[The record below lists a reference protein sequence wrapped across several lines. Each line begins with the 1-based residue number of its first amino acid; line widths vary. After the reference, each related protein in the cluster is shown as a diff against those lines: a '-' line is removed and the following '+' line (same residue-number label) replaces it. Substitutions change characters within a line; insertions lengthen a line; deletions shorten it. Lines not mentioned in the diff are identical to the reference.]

1 MNKIANH
8 LTKRCIIFAQGEHE
22 MNRIVCKNNIFI
34 LETENTHYVLGV
46 DSAGYNHHIHWG
58 KKCDPSDYFI
68 NDIDDENSNSTKLDE
83 YRQELTPF
91 GQTMYRDCDI
101 KAEFDDK
108 CREINLKY
116 DGYKITGDT
125 LSLTFSD
132 KYYPLEITL
141 HYQIFENCDI
151 IKRFTTIKNTG
162 AKKIDFEKISS
173 AQFSLP
179 SVKPYTFRNT
189 NGAWGGEFIETH
201 DTLEGGYAVYE
212 TRKGASNHNN
222 SPYFIAYQNADEKS
236 GDVYFASLAYSGNF
250 KISCSRD
257 SYGITRVIMGF
268 NDFDFSHTLDG
279 GESLDTPPV
288 YCGYTQGF
296 GEMTR
301 QMNAFAVNH
310 LLPKQFNHKIL
321 PVLYN
326 SWEATGFSVNA
337 KQQIE
342 LAKRA
347 AEIGVELFVMDDG
360 WFGQRKDDHAGLG
373 DWYVNEEKFPNGLD
387 ELINEVNRLGMDF
400 GIWVEPE
407 MVNAD
412 SDLFRAHPDW
422 TYHYPHR
429 EACELRNQLVL
440 NMTRKDVQD
449 YIFNVLDDL
458 LSNHNIKYIKWDMNR
473 PFSET
478 GAENLQNPKMYSYL
492 HTMAVYSIVDRLK
505 EKHPEVAIE
514 SCASGGGRCD
524 LGALSHYDQAWT
536 SDNTDGID
544 RITIQ
549 KGYSLLRPV
558 KTMRAWVTDIEGINK
573 PCSLDFRF
581 AVAMQG
587 SLGIG
592 GDLTKYSDDDLEICR
607 RNIALYKTI
616 RDTVQFGDLYRLLDI
631 EEDEVSLNQYVTA
644 DKSKSVAFIVA
655 NGTRFYKKRM
665 PVCFDG
671 LDKNKRYRITIG
683 DTAYEKSGAYLMN
696 VGIRMHIRGVDYN
709 KIIIMEEI

>member
-1 MNKIANH
+1 MNII
-8 LTKRCIIFAQGEHE
+8 KRE
-22 MNRIVCKNNIFI
+22 NNIFI
-34 LETENTHYVLGV
+34 LETENTHYVIGIDEV
-46 DSAGYNHHIHWG
+46 GYNHHIHWG
-58 KKCDPSDYFI
+58 RKCNPDDYYV
-68 NDIDDENSNSTKLDE
+68 NDIGDENSNNTMLDE
-83 YRQELTPF
+83 YRQEMTPF

-116 DGYKITGDT
+116 IGSNSTDDT
-125 LSLTFSD
+125 LSLTFAD

-141 HYQIFENCDI
+141 NYQIFEGLDI
-151 IKRFTTIKNTG
+151 IKRYTTLRNTG
-162 AKKIDFEKISS
+162 TNKINFEKISS

-179 SVKPYTFRNT
+179 SEKPYTFKNT
-189 NGAWGGEFIETH
+189 NGAWGGEFIESNN
-201 DTLEGGYAVYE
+201 TLDGGYTVFE

-222 SPYFIAYQNADEKS
+222 APYFIAYQNADENI

-250 KISCSRD
+250 KVSCSRD
-257 SYGITRVIMGF
+257 LYGVTRVVMGM
-268 NDFDFSHTLDG
+268 NDFDFSHTLNG

-296 GEMTR
+296 GNMTR
-301 QMNAFAVNH
+301 QMNRFCVKH
-310 LLPKQFNHKIL
+310 LLPKQFNDKTL

-326 SWEATGFSVNA
+326 SWEATGFAVNA

-342 LAKRA
+342 LAKLA
-347 AEIGVELFVMDDG
+347 AKMGVELFVMDDG

-373 DWYVNEEKFPNGLD
+373 DWYVNKEKFPNGLD
-387 ELINEVNRLGMDF
+387 ELINAVNELGMDF

-412 SDLFRAHPDW
+412 SDLFRNHPDW
-422 TYHYPHR
+422 AYHYPHR
-429 EACELRNQLVL
+429 DACELRWQLVL

-449 YIFNVLDDL
+449 YIFTMLDDL

-478 GAENLQNPKMYSYL
+478 GAENLENPQMYSYL
-492 HTMAVYSIVDRLK
+492 HTMAVYNIVDKLK
-505 EKHPEVAIE
+505 KNHPDVAIE
-514 SCASGGGRCD
+514 TCASGGGRCD

-544 RITIQ
+544 RMTIQ
-549 KGYSLLRPV
+549 KGYSLLRPT

-592 GDLTKYSDDDLEICR
+592 GDLTKYSEEDLEICKN
-607 RNIALYKTI
+607 NIERYKQI
-616 RDTVQFGDLYRLLDI
+616 RDIVQFGDLYRILDI
-631 EEDEVSLNQYVTA
+631 EEDEVLLNQYVSE
-644 DKSKSVAFIVA
+644 DKSRAVAFLLA
-655 NGTRFYKKRM
+655 NGTRFYKKRI
-665 PVCFDG
+665 PIRFEG
-671 LDKNKRYRITIG
+671 LDDNKQYRLTVQNK
-683 DTAYEKSGAYLMN
+683 TYEKSGAYLAN
-696 VGIRMHIRGVDYN
+696 IGLPLHIRGVDYN
-709 KIIIMEEI
+709 EVIIIEAI

>member
-1 MNKIANH
+1 MG
-8 LTKRCIIFAQGEHE
+8 IIK
-22 MNRIVCKNNIFI
+22 CDNNIFI
-34 LETENTHYVLGV
+34 LETKNTHYVIGI
-46 DSAGYNHHIHWG
+46 DETGYNHHIHWG
-58 KKCDPSDYFI
+58 KKCTPDDYYI
-68 NDIDDENSNSTKLDE
+68 NTVGDENSNNTMLDE
-83 YRQELTPF
+83 YKQEITPY

-116 DGYKITGDT
+116 IGCSSTDDT

-141 HYQIFENCDI
+141 HYQIFDGLDI
-151 IKRFTTIKNTG
+151 IKRYTTLRNTG
-162 AKKIDFEKISS
+162 TGRIDFEKISS

-189 NGAWGGEFIETH
+189 NGAWGGEFIETSTVL
-201 DTLEGGYAVYE
+201 DGGYAVFE

-222 SPYFIAYQNADEKS
+222 SPYFIAYQNADENS

-250 KISCSRD
+250 KVSCSRD
-257 SYGITRVIMGF
+257 LYGISRIILGM
-268 NDFDFSHTLDG
+268 NDFDFSHTLNS
-279 GESLDTPPV
+279 GESFDTPPV
-288 YCGYTQGF
+288 YCGHTQGF
-296 GEMTR
+296 GDMTR
-301 QMNAFAVNH
+301 QMNRFCVQH
-310 LLPKQFNHKIL
+310 LLPKQFNQETL

-326 SWEATGFSVNA
+326 SWEATGFAVNA

-342 LAKRA
+342 LAKLA
-347 AEIGVELFVMDDG
+347 AKMGVELFVMDDG

-387 ELINEVNRLGMDF
+387 ELINAVNELGMDF

-412 SDLFRAHPDW
+412 SDLFRNHPEW
-422 TYHYPHR
+422 SYHYPHR

-440 NMTRKDVQD
+440 NMTREDVQD
-449 YIFNVLDDL
+449 YIFKMLDEL

-492 HTMAVYSIVDRLK
+492 HTMAVYNIVDRLK
-505 EKHPEVAIE
+505 EKHPGVAIE

-544 RITIQ
+544 RMTIQ
-549 KGYSLLRPV
+549 KGYSLLRPT

-592 GDLTKYSDDDLEICR
+592 GDLTKYSDEELEICR
-607 RNIALYKTI
+607 KNIAFYKTF
-616 RDTVQFGDLYRLLDI
+616 RDIVQFGDLYRILDI
-631 EEDEVSLNQYVTA
+631 ERDEVLLNQYVTA
-644 DKSKSVAFIVA
+644 DMSKSVAFLLA

-671 LDKNKRYRITIG
+671 LDGCKNYRLTIDG
-683 DTAYEKSGAYLMN
+683 KTYEKSGAYLMN
-696 VGIRMHIRGVDYN
+696 CGIIIQIRGVDYN
-709 KIIIMEEI
+709 RVIIIEEIK

>member
-1 MNKIANH
+1 MNII
-8 LTKRCIIFAQGEHE
+8 KRD
-22 MNRIVCKNNIFI
+22 NNIFI
-34 LETENTHYVLGV
+34 LETENTHYVIGI
-46 DSAGYNHHIHWG
+46 DETGYNHHIHWG
-58 KKCDPSDYFI
+58 KKCNPDDYYI
-68 NDIDDENSNSTKLDE
+68 ITVGDENSNHTMLDE
-83 YRQELTPF
+83 YKQEITPY

-116 DGYKITGDT
+116 IGSSSTDDT

-141 HYQIFENCDI
+141 HYQIFDGLDI
-151 IKRFTTIKNTG
+151 IKRYTTLRNTG
-162 AKKIDFEKISS
+162 AGRIDFEKISS

-189 NGAWGGEFIETH
+189 NGAWGGEFIETNTVL
-201 DTLEGGYAVYE
+201 DGGYAVFE

-222 SPYFIAYQNADEKS
+222 SPYFIAYQNADEHS

-250 KISCSRD
+250 KVSCSRD
-257 SYGITRVIMGF
+257 LYGISRIILGM
-268 NDFDFSHTLDG
+268 NDFDFSHTLNG
-279 GESLDTPPV
+279 GESFDTPPV
-288 YCGYTQGF
+288 YCGHTQGF
-296 GEMTR
+296 GDMTR
-301 QMNAFAVNH
+301 QMNRFCIQH
-310 LLPKQFNHKIL
+310 LLPKQFNQETL

-326 SWEATGFSVNA
+326 SWEATGFAVNA

-342 LAKRA
+342 LAKLA
-347 AEIGVELFVMDDG
+347 KKMGVELFVMDDG

-387 ELINEVNRLGMDF
+387 ELINAVNKLGMDF

-412 SDLFRAHPDW
+412 SDLFRKHPEW
-422 TYHYPHR
+422 SYHYPHR

-440 NMTRKDVQD
+440 NMTREDVQN
-449 YIFNVLDDL
+449 YIFKMLDEL

-492 HTMAVYSIVDRLK
+492 HTMAVYNIVDRLK
-505 EKHPEVAIE
+505 EKHPDVAIE

-544 RITIQ
+544 RMTIQ
-549 KGYSLLRPV
+549 KGYSLLRPT

-592 GDLTKYSDDDLEICR
+592 GDLTKYSDEDLEICR
-607 RNIALYKTI
+607 KNIAFYKTF
-616 RDTVQFGDLYRLLDI
+616 RDIVQFGDLYRILDI
-631 EEDEVSLNQYVTA
+631 ERDEVLLNQYVTA
-644 DKSKSVAFIVA
+644 DKSKSVAFLLA

-665 PVCFDG
+665 PVRFDG
-671 LDKNKRYRITIG
+671 LDNCRNYRLTIDG
-683 DTAYEKSGAYLMN
+683 KTYEKSGAYLMN
-696 VGIRMHIRGVDYN
+696 CGIILQIRGVDYN
-709 KIIIMEEI
+709 RVIIIEEIE

>member
-1 MNKIANH
+1 MNII
-8 LTKRCIIFAQGEHE
+8 KRD
-22 MNRIVCKNNIFI
+22 NTIFI
-34 LETENTHYVLGV
+34 LETENTHYVIGI
-46 DSAGYNHHIHWG
+46 DEIGYNHHIHWG
-58 KKCDPSDYFI
+58 KKCNPDDYDI
-68 NDIDDENSNSTKLDE
+68 NTVGDENSNHTMLDE
-83 YRQELTPF
+83 YKQEITPY

-116 DGYKITGDT
+116 IGSSSTDDT

-141 HYQIFENCDI
+141 HYQIFDGLDI
-151 IKRFTTIKNTG
+151 IKRYTTLRNTG
-162 AKKIDFEKISS
+162 AGKIDFEKISS

-189 NGAWGGEFIETH
+189 NGAWGGEFIETNTVL
-201 DTLEGGYAVYE
+201 DGGYAVFE
-212 TRKGASNHNN
+212 TRKGASNHNS
-222 SPYFIAYQNADEKS
+222 SPYFIAYQNADEHS

-250 KISCSRD
+250 KVSCSRD
-257 SYGITRVIMGF
+257 LYGISRVILGM
-268 NDFDFSHTLDG
+268 NDFDFSHTLNS
-279 GESLDTPPV
+279 GESFDTPPV
-288 YCGYTQGF
+288 YCGHTQGF
-296 GEMTR
+296 GDMTR
-301 QMNAFAVNH
+301 QMNRFCIQH
-310 LLPKQFNHKIL
+310 LLPKQFNQETL

-326 SWEATGFSVNA
+326 SWEATGFAVNA

-342 LAKRA
+342 LAKLA
-347 AEIGVELFVMDDG
+347 AKMGVELFVMDDG

-387 ELINEVNRLGMDF
+387 ELINAVNELGMDF

-412 SDLFRAHPDW
+412 SDLFRKHPEW
-422 TYHYPHR
+422 SYHYPQR

-440 NMTRKDVQD
+440 NMTREDVQD
-449 YIFNVLDDL
+449 YIFKTLDEL

-492 HTMAVYSIVDRLK
+492 HTMAVYNIVDRLK
-505 EKHPEVAIE
+505 EKHPDVAIE

-544 RITIQ
+544 RMTIQ
-549 KGYSLLRPV
+549 KGYSLLRPT

-592 GDLTKYSDDDLEICR
+592 GDLTKYSDKDLEICR
-607 RNIALYKTI
+607 KNIAFYKTF
-616 RDTVQFGDLYRLLDI
+616 RDIVQFGDLYRILDI
-631 EEDEVSLNQYVTA
+631 EKDEVLLNQYVTA
-644 DKSKSVAFIVA
+644 DKSKSVAFLLA

-671 LDKNKRYRITIG
+671 LDNCRNYRLTIDG
-683 DTAYEKSGAYLMN
+683 KTYEKSGAYLMN
-696 VGIRMHIRGVDYN
+696 CGIILQIRGVDYN
-709 KIIIMEEI
+709 RVIIIEEIK

>member
-1 MNKIANH
+1 MNII
-8 LTKRCIIFAQGEHE
+8 KRD
-22 MNRIVCKNNIFI
+22 NNIFI
-34 LETENTHYVLGV
+34 LETENTHYVIGI
-46 DSAGYNHHIHWG
+46 DETGYNHHIHWG
-58 KKCDPSDYFI
+58 KKCNPDDYYI
-68 NDIDDENSNSTKLDE
+68 ITVGDENSNHTMLDE
-83 YRQELTPF
+83 YKQEITPY

-116 DGYKITGDT
+116 IGSSSTDDT

-141 HYQIFENCDI
+141 HYQIFDGLDI
-151 IKRFTTIKNTG
+151 IKRYTTLRNTG
-162 AKKIDFEKISS
+162 AGRIDFEKISS

-189 NGAWGGEFIETH
+189 NGAWGGEFIETNTVL
-201 DTLEGGYAVYE
+201 DGGYAVFE

-222 SPYFIAYQNADEKS
+222 SPYFIAYQNADEHS

-250 KISCSRD
+250 KVSCSRD
-257 SYGITRVIMGF
+257 LYGISRVILGM
-268 NDFDFSHTLDG
+268 NDFDFSHTLNS
-279 GESLDTPPV
+279 GESFDTPPV
-288 YCGYTQGF
+288 YCGHTQGF
-296 GEMTR
+296 GDMTR
-301 QMNAFAVNH
+301 QMNRFCVQH
-310 LLPKQFNHKIL
+310 LLPKQFNQETL

-326 SWEATGFSVNA
+326 SWEATGFAVNA

-342 LAKRA
+342 LAKLA
-347 AEIGVELFVMDDG
+347 AKMGVELFVMDDG

-387 ELINEVNRLGMDF
+387 ELINAVNELGMDF

-412 SDLFRAHPDW
+412 SDLFRKHPEW
-422 TYHYPHR
+422 SYHYPHR

-440 NMTRKDVQD
+440 NMTREDVQN
-449 YIFNVLDDL
+449 YIFKMLDEL
-458 LSNHNIKYIKWDMNR
+458 LSKHNIKYIKWDMNR

-492 HTMAVYSIVDRLK
+492 HTMAVYNIVDRLK
-505 EKHPEVAIE
+505 EKHPDVAIE

-544 RITIQ
+544 RMTIQ
-549 KGYSLLRPV
+549 KGYSLLRPA

-592 GDLTKYSDDDLEICR
+592 GDLTKYNDEDLEICR
-607 RNIALYKTI
+607 KNIAFYKTF
-616 RDTVQFGDLYRLLDI
+616 RDIVQFGDLYRILDI
-631 EEDEVSLNQYVTA
+631 ERDEVLLNQYVTA
-644 DKSKSVAFIVA
+644 DKSKSVAFLLA

-665 PVCFDG
+665 PVRFDG
-671 LDKNKRYRITIG
+671 LDNCRNYRLTIDG
-683 DTAYEKSGAYLMN
+683 KTYEKSGAYLMN
-696 VGIRMHIRGVDYN
+696 CGIILQIRGVNYN
-709 KIIIMEEI
+709 RVIIIEEIE

>member
-1 MNKIANH
+1 MNII
-8 LTKRCIIFAQGEHE
+8 KRD
-22 MNRIVCKNNIFI
+22 NTIFI
-34 LETENTHYVLGV
+34 LETENTHYVIGI
-46 DSAGYNHHIHWG
+46 DEIGYNHHIHWG
-58 KKCDPSDYFI
+58 KKCNPDDYDI
-68 NDIDDENSNSTKLDE
+68 NTVGDENSNHTMLDE
-83 YRQELTPF
+83 YKQEITPY

-116 DGYKITGDT
+116 IGSSSTDDT

-141 HYQIFENCDI
+141 HYQIFDGLDI
-151 IKRFTTIKNTG
+151 IKRYTTLRNTG
-162 AKKIDFEKISS
+162 AGKIDFEKISS

-189 NGAWGGEFIETH
+189 NGAWGGEFIETNTVL
-201 DTLEGGYAVYE
+201 DGGYAVFE

-222 SPYFIAYQNADEKS
+222 SPYFIAYQNADEHS
-236 GDVYFASLAYSGNF
+236 GDVYFASLEYSGNF
-250 KISCSRD
+250 KVSCSRD
-257 SYGITRVIMGF
+257 LYGISRVILGM
-268 NDFDFSHTLDG
+268 NDFDFSHTLNS
-279 GESLDTPPV
+279 GESFDTPPV
-288 YCGYTQGF
+288 YCGHTQGF
-296 GEMTR
+296 GDMTR
-301 QMNAFAVNH
+301 QMNRFCIQH
-310 LLPKQFNHKIL
+310 LLPKQFNQETL

-326 SWEATGFSVNA
+326 SWEATGFAVNA

-342 LAKRA
+342 LAKLA
-347 AEIGVELFVMDDG
+347 AKMGVELFVMDDG

-387 ELINEVNRLGMDF
+387 ELINAVNELGMDF

-412 SDLFRAHPDW
+412 SDLFRKHPEW
-422 TYHYPHR
+422 SYHYPQR

-440 NMTRKDVQD
+440 NMTREDVQD
-449 YIFNVLDDL
+449 YIFKTLDEL

-492 HTMAVYSIVDRLK
+492 HTMAVYNIVDRLK
-505 EKHPEVAIE
+505 EKHPDVAIE

-544 RITIQ
+544 RMTIQ
-549 KGYSLLRPV
+549 RGYSLLRPT

-592 GDLTKYSDDDLEICR
+592 GDLTKYSDKDLEICKK
-607 RNIALYKTI
+607 NIAFYKTF
-616 RDTVQFGDLYRLLDI
+616 RDIVQFGDLYRILDI
-631 EEDEVSLNQYVTA
+631 EKDEVLLNQYVTA
-644 DKSKSVAFIVA
+644 DKSKSVAFLLA

-665 PVCFDG
+665 PVRFNG
-671 LDKNKRYRITIG
+671 LDNCRNYRLTIDG
-683 DTAYEKSGAYLMN
+683 KTYEKSGAYLMN
-696 VGIRMHIRGVDYN
+696 CGIILQIRGVDYN
-709 KIIIMEEI
+709 RVIIIEEIK